1 MNRLITTGDH
11 GRSNFTKDDD
21 LPTFEELLLDPGEVQ
36 EWPGTSLDDGH
47 EMGGFDGNFECAA
60 KNDHNS
66 TASSG
71 SSEGKI
77 QGGCIGSIC
86 R

>member
-1 MNRLITTGDH
+1 MTNCDR
-11 GRSNFTKDDD
+11 GRSGFTTANDD
-21 LPTFEELLLDPGEVQ
+21 LPAFEELLLDPGEMQ
-36 EWPGTSLDDGH
+36 EWPRTSSDDGH
-47 EMGGFDGNFECAA
+47 EMGEFNGNLECAA

-66 TASSG
+66 TASPG

-77 QGGCIGSIC
+77 QGGCISSIC